1 VADFTYKGRDGKG
14 VLVEG
19 LLSAPNKQLIAA
31 ELLKKGVTPVSIE
44 PHVAQIDINEL
55 IERIPMFKPT
65 VSLDELVLLC
75 RQMFALTRAGIPII
89 RAIHGL
95 ADTTKSKLLAEV
107 LRDVASRLEGGVNL
121 AMAMRAHPEV
131 FSDLFIS
138 MVHVGENTGQLEDG
152 FRQLASNL
160 ELERDTRKRVKQAT
174 RYPTMVV
181 TAIFGAILIVNFFV
195 IPKFADVF
203 KQFGADL
210 PLPTQIL
217 VGMSDFL
224 LNYGWLLLIGCITAF
239 VLFLRWIKTPD
250 GRYKWDRFKLKIPII
265 GPLFELVAL
274 SRFSRNF
281 AMMLG
286 AGLPITS
293 ALSIVAEAVHN
304 KYIGRAITEMRSGIE
319 RGDTLVRTAR
329 ASGMFSPLVLQMMSV
344 GEETGS
350 IDNLLID
357 VADFYDEEVE
367 YSLKRL
373 SDSIEPILLVFMGI
387 MVLVLALGVFLP
399 MWDLGSAAMG
409 G

>member
-1 VADFTYKGRDGKG
+1 MSPDVC
-14 VLVEG
+14 
-19 LLSAPNKQLIAA
+19 
-31 ELLKKGVTPVSIE
+31 
-44 PHVAQIDINEL
+44 ID
-55 IERIPMFKPT
+55 PGGH
-65 VSLDELVLLC
+65 S
-75 RQMFALTRAGIPII
+75 II

-95 ADTTKSKLLAEV
+95 ADTTKSELLAAV
-107 LRDVASRLEGGVNL
+107 LRDVANRLEGGVNL
-121 AMAMRAHPEV
+121 ATAMRAHPDV
-131 FSDLFIS
+131 FSDLFVA

-152 FRQLASNL
+152 FRQLATNL

-224 LNYGWLLLIGCITAF
+224 INYGWLVLIAGIAA
-239 VLFLRWIKTPD
+239 VVMFLRWIKTPE
-250 GRYKWDRFKLKIPII
+250 GRYKWDHFKLKIPIL
-265 GPLFELVAL
+265 GQLFELVAL
-274 SRFSRNF
+274 SRFARNF

-293 ALSIVAEAVHN
+293 ALTIVAEAVHN
-304 KYIGRAITEMRSGIE
+304 KYIGKAITDMRAGIE
-319 RGDTLVRTAR
+319 RGDTLLRTAR
-329 ASGMFSPLVLQMMSV
+329 ASNMFSPLVLQMMSV

-350 IDNLLID
+350 IDALLID

-399 MWDLGSAAMG
+399 MWDLGSAAMAG
-409 G
+409 